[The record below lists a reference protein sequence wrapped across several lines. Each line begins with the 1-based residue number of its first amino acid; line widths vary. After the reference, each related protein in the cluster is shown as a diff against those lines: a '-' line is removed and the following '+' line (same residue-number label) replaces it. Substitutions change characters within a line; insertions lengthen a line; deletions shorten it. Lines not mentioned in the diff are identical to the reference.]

1 MIKKYIKFIILP
13 TIFLMFLTSIVFAQ
27 DQTYDFQLN
36 QNSPSDFQLNQ
47 NKSLDKFFEDELS
60 NTNTDQNSD
69 QTVGGVSINA
79 NDVPKIIQKIALW
92 LYRFVLALSTV
103 FGLYAA
109 FLYLSGNPKNV
120 EKAHQ
125 QLKYAFIGVAI
136 AIVSFSIEAI
146 IKGIISR

>member
-1 MIKKYIKFIILP
+1 MTKKIIKFIILP
-13 TIFLMFLTSIVFAQ
+13 TMFLLLLAPAVFAVSAPIFEE
-27 DQTYDFQLN
+27 DLPPPGTETEQT
-36 QNSPSDFQLNQ
+36 S
-47 NKSLDKFFEDELS
+47 
-60 NTNTDQNSD
+60 
-69 QTVGGVSINA
+69 GVSINA
-79 NDVPKIIQKIALW
+79 NDVPRIIEKIALW

-136 AIVSFSIEAI
+136 AIISFSIEAI
-146 IKGIISR
+146 VKGIISR

>member
-1 MIKKYIKFIILP
+1 MTKKIIKFLILP
-13 TIFLMFLTSIVFAQ
+13 AMFLVFLTPIVFAQ
-27 DQTYDFQLN
+27 EFDFQLN
-36 QNSPSDFQLNQ
+36 QNSRLNPVF
-47 NKSLDKFFEDELS
+47 DEDVLTDTNQGS
-60 NTNTDQNSD
+60 N

-92 LYRFVLALSTV
+92 LYRIVLALSII

-109 FLYLSGNPKNV
+109 FLYMSGNPKNV

-146 IKGIISR
+146 VRGIISR

>member
-1 MIKKYIKFIILP
+1 MIKKIIKFMILP
-13 TIFLMFLTSIVFAQ
+13 IMFLMFLTPIVFAQ
-27 DQTYDFQLN
+27 DQTY
-36 QNSPSDFQLNQ
+36 DFQLNQ

>member
-1 MIKKYIKFIILP
+1 MTKKIIKFIILP
-13 TIFLMFLTSIVFAQ
+13 TMFLLLLAPAVFAVSAPIFEE
-27 DQTYDFQLN
+27 DLPSPGTETEQT
-36 QNSPSDFQLNQ
+36 S
-47 NKSLDKFFEDELS
+47 
-60 NTNTDQNSD
+60 
-69 QTVGGVSINA
+69 GVSVNA
-79 NDVPKIIQKIALW
+79 NDVPRIIEKIALW

-136 AIVSFSIEAI
+136 AIISFSIEAI
-146 IKGIISR
+146 VKGIISR

>member
-1 MIKKYIKFIILP
+1 M
-13 TIFLMFLTSIVFAQ
+13 FLMFLTPIVFAQ
-27 DQTYDFQLN
+27 DQTY
-36 QNSPSDFQLNQ
+36 DFQLNQ